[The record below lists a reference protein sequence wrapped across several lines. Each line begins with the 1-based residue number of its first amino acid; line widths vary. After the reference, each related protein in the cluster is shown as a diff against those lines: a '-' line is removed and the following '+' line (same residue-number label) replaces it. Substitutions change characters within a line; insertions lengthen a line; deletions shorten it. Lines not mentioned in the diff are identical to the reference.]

1 MVLTDNRRRKGPAVF
16 AARLILCAAWI
27 AAAFL
32 TGGCSGGEAPDR
44 RVHLASGGRVRT
56 LDPAYADDLASRDMV
71 AAFYDTLLEYAYPD
85 RPYRLRPSMLAAM
98 PEADRTFTEYRFR
111 LRDDLY
117 FCDDPCFGGRRRK
130 VTSADVLYSLRRLE
144 DPATHSPVRW
154 MVRGKFES
162 MRVLNDL
169 EFTIRLR
176 QADPRFLY
184 LLALPNTAVVPREA
198 VERYGGDFASHPV
211 GSGPFLLKKWIREYR
226 IEMVRNPDFR
236 TQIFA
241 AAENPADRKKRLPLA
256 DGIVCSQIRQ
266 PFSAWLLFLQ
276 GELDAS
282 VLDKDNMD
290 LAVGGGEL
298 SPALAAR
305 GIRMRQAAEF
315 EIRYIGFNCRDE
327 KLRNVKLRRAI
338 AMVFDVRSRV
348 RHMSGMLRPSAGPLP
363 DAVPGYDQNLR
374 NPWQICDA
382 GRAAKMLAEAGYP
395 GGIDPATGRALELSF
410 DLGNTTSAQRQ
421 LGELLQSE
429 LARIG
434 IKLEISLNSRPR
446 FVDKLRRGKTQLF
459 HYSWVG
465 DYPDAENFLQLFYG
479 PNAGGCNRAN
489 FSDPAFDRMFEA
501 VLPMGDTP
509 ARTARYRDM
518 AAYVADRTPWIF
530 EGVPVSCRLH
540 YDWLENLHPHDFAF
554 NRWKYLAVRGDER
567 AARRRAFR
575 ALDFSELRGK

>member
-1 MVLTDNRRRKGPAVF
+1 MRSPIRFAVLAVC
-16 AARLILCAAWI
+16 LCAVVSC
-27 AAAFL
+27 
-32 TGGCSGGEAPDR
+32 GGCGDGGGPDR
-44 RVHLASGGRVRT
+44 RIHLASGGRVRT

-85 RPYRLRPSMLAAM
+85 RPYRLRPSMLETM
-98 PEADRTFTEYRFR
+98 PEADRTFTEYRFK

-117 FCDDPCFGGRRRK
+117 FADDPCFGGKRRK
-130 VTSADVLYSLRRLE
+130 VTSSDVIFSLKRLE

-154 MVRGKFES
+154 MVRDKFAALTA
-162 MRVLNDL
+162 LNDR
-169 EFTIRLR
+169 EFTIRLK
-176 QADPRFLY
+176 QPDPRFLY
-184 LLALPNTAVVPREA
+184 MLALPNAAVIPREA
-198 VERYGGDFASHPV
+198 VEFYGGDFASHPV
-211 GSGPFLLKKWIREYR
+211 GSGPFKLKKWIREYR

-236 TQIFA
+236 PQTFPG
-241 AAENPADRKKRLPLA
+241 AENPADRGKRLPLA

-298 SPALAAR
+298 APALAAR

-315 EIRYIGFNCRDE
+315 EVRYIGFNCQDA
-327 KLRNVKLRRAI
+327 KLRNIKLRQAI
-338 AMVFDVRSRV
+338 AMVFDVRSRI
-348 RHMSGMLRPSAGPLP
+348 RHMSGMMRPIAGPLP
-363 DAVPGYDQNLR
+363 DAVPGHDPDLR
-374 NPWQICDA
+374 NPWQLCNVP
-382 GRAAKMLAEAGYP
+382 RAEKLLAEAGYP
-395 GGIDPATGRALELSF
+395 GGIDPATGKPLELTF

-421 LGELLQSE
+421 LGELLQAE
-429 LARIG
+429 LAQIG

-489 FSDPAFDRMFEA
+489 YVDPEFDRMFES
-501 VLPMGDTP
+501 VLPLGDSP
-509 ARTARYRDM
+509 ERTERYREM
-518 AAYVADRTPWIF
+518 AAYIAERTPWIF
-530 EGVPVSCRLH
+530 EGVPVSCRLQ

-554 NRWKYLAVRGDER
+554 NRWKYLAVRGAER